1 MTRATL
7 IMLLAAAL
15 ASAFTLEEAVA
26 VALAERGDVNAARD
40 DLQSSRW
47 ESRSANMWFLPTLS
61 AQLAY
66 VYNHDIQTIN
76 VPGFGS
82 IAAGTDWNSQYGLV
96 ADIPLFIPQGPAGAR
111 LASRSRDLSEWNLA
125 AAEQDAVSQVVQA
138 FYGVLLARMMLDVS
152 TEALDI
158 AEQGYE
164 IAKLKYDAG
173 TISRFELLQ
182 SQVAYENRKP
192 DAIAAESELENALT
206 GFAVAI
212 GLDCSEHVV
221 VEGELLDPLPV
232 YMPGSLEEAREIMYA
247 GSPDLGRAESVEE
260 LGEAG
265 VSMAAAEFLPRLVAR
280 SDYSYV
286 AGVTELEHLD
296 PDDYHR
302 SWTTSVSLEVPIFSG
317 ISSYAG
323 YKAARYDR
331 LAAGSEA
338 RSMRQA
344 AELALVQ
351 AWNSAGE
358 AFEQVSA
365 TEATLAQAEEAA
377 GIATVSYE
385 AGMITRLEM
394 DQSFLALTL
403 ARSNNARALY
413 SLRTAE
419 ARLARAMGT
428 LRIGE

>member
-1 MTRATL
+1 
-7 IMLLAAAL
+7 
-15 ASAFTLEEAVA
+15 
-26 VALAERGDVNAARD
+26 
-40 DLQSSRW
+40 
-47 ESRSANMWFLPTLS
+47 
-61 AQLAY
+61 
-66 VYNHDIQTIN
+66 
-76 VPGFGS
+76 
-82 IAAGTDWNSQYGLV
+82 
-96 ADIPLFIPQGPAGAR
+96 
-111 LASRSRDLSEWNLA
+111 
-125 AAEQDAVSQVVQA
+125 
-138 FYGVLLARMMLDVS
+138 
-152 TEALDI
+152 
-158 AEQGYE
+158 
-164 IAKLKYDAG
+164 
-173 TISRFELLQ
+173 
-182 SQVAYENRKP
+182 
-192 DAIAAESELENALT
+192 
-206 GFAVAI
+206 
-212 GLDCSEHVV
+212 
-221 VEGELLDPLPV
+221 
-232 YMPGSLEEAREIMYA
+232 
-247 GSPDLGRAESVEE
+247 
-260 LGEAG
+260 
-265 VSMAAAEFLPRLVAR
+265 
-280 SDYSYV
+280 
-286 AGVTELEHLD
+286 
-296 PDDYHR
+296 
-302 SWTTSVSLEVPIFSG
+302 VSLEVPIFSG